1 MYSEKHYGA
10 GNTTQQLRVF
20 VILPEDL
27 SSGPS
32 THAWQ
37 FRLIIIPD
45 LMLSSG
51 LHSYVA
57 CTQNTHRNINKNT
70 VHPEIMISGYTCE
83 ILGTH

>member
-1 MYSEKHYGA
+1 M
-10 GNTTQQLRVF
+10 F

-57 CTQNTHRNINKNT
+57 CTQNKMHRNINKNT
-70 VHPEIMISGYTCE
+70 VDPEIMIFGYTCE
-83 ILGTH
+83 ILGTC